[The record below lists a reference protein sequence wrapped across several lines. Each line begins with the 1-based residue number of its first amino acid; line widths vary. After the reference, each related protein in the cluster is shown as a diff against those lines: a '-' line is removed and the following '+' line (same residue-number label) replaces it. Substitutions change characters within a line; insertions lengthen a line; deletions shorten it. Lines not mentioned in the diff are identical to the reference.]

1 MNKATLIAIL
11 GIATVVSGFDI
22 PMENFLKAVPAH
34 VLMQN
39 MMKNPVLTSSAT
51 AVKWGVC
58 DDEGVYDVA
67 KGTNT
72 PQPPVVG

>member
-1 MNKATLIAIL
+1 MNKSILIALL
-11 GIATVVSGFDI
+11 GLVAVASATIVI

-39 MMKNPVLTSSAT
+39 LMKPNLQSSAT
-51 AVKWGVC
+51 AVKWGTC
-58 DDEGVYDVA
+58 PDKQVYDVA
-67 KGTNT
+67 KGTNS